1 MKKEYKQ
8 PAIMVKKFS
17 GICCFTQDSNP
28 TKIMRYDEASEQEY
42 DDNDL
47 EVL

>member
-17 GICCFTQDSNP
+17 GICCLTQDSNP
-28 TKIMRYDEASEQEY
+28 TKIMRYDEDPAEKY
-42 DDNDL
+42 DDDDL